1 MESEGKKVRSG
12 GGFGGTGF
20 KFDEAE
26 AQYTT
31 EKKKYQKAAF
41 GLQVIDPA
49 QIQLGIH
56 RISEPDNRSVFLQ
69 IRRISCIWNG
79 RISSRIAYAAEY
91 KRRKTPGYLS
101 GRRSDCGKWIS
112 GPTFIMA
119 GYPAISEAGAQCIFS
134 LFVFFM
140 SYRLLIKEVKKVW
153 SLGFR
158 LTSDYWIFKWFLFF
172 FSGLWWRGCGGR
184 DWCPDWA
191 AAFSQAHC
199 QKYWCRV
206 SGQCYWWVDNFFW
219 ILLPHKIVPFSI
231 LSLQYAASQ
240 FSLRK
245 IGISSKW
252 NQVYK
257 K

>member
-1 MESEGKKVRSG
+1 MQQNISEGKHPDICPVDGLTVESEYPVQLSLWPDIRR
-12 GGFGGTGF
+12 
-20 KFDEAE
+20 
-26 AQYTT
+26 
-31 EKKKYQKAAF
+31 YQKLVHN
-41 GLQVIDPA
+41 GY
-49 QIQLGIH
+49 
-56 RISEPDNRSVFLQ
+56 SV
-69 IRRISCIWNG
+69 
-79 RISSRIAYAAEY
+79 
-91 KRRKTPGYLS
+91 YLS
-101 GRRSDCGKWIS
+101 
-112 GPTFIMA
+112 
-119 GYPAISEAGAQCIFS
+119 
-134 LFVFFM
+134 LFM
-140 SYRLLIKEVKKVW
+140 SYRLLIQEVKKVW
-153 SLGFR
+153 SLGCR

-257 K
+257 KCVIFICHSESRIKSIYADPQCIRSLGSGSVPTILILFKILNLDYNYKGCESLSIHRHHKK

>member
-134 LFVFFM
+134 LFVFFYELPFTYTR
-140 SYRLLIKEVKKVW
+140 SKESLVLGLPAYLWLLD
-153 SLGFR
+153 F
-158 LTSDYWIFKWFLFF
+158 
-172 FSGLWWRGCGGR
+172 
-184 DWCPDWA
+184 
-191 AAFSQAHC
+191 
-199 QKYWCRV
+199 
-206 SGQCYWWVDNFFW
+206 
-219 ILLPHKIVPFSI
+219 
-231 LSLQYAASQ
+231 
-240 FSLRK
+240 
-245 IGISSKW
+245 
-252 NQVYK
+252 
-257 K
+257 